1 MLSGAYSR
9 QGMGLQPQ
17 FLMFVEDC
25 NFISTVCKKLWSLT
39 F

>member
-25 NFISTVCKKLWSLT
+25 AFNSSVSKKLWPLT